1 MNRKEMLLAGSLV
14 TLLCLA
20 VGNMVWAR
28 IPGSDCL
35 LCHDMH
41 GGSPPA
47 LLRAEYGGNQGC
59 INCHSSDTSSTTYV
73 LNPGGDPE
81 ITVPVVVYTG
91 ATPPTDYL
99 AGGNFWWVSEA
110 GGAEDG
116 QGHNIFSG
124 EPDDCLSF
132 PPGRIQGSCGVN
144 SCHDN
149 LHTENTG
156 LYGPRQ
162 GCLKCHMMED
172 DDDYPTGFHHAD
184 DSNALVGSDSPS
196 ADGYYRFLSG
206 HMSGESLGV
215 CGIEDDDWEATSSS
229 TDHNEYLGNQTDLN
243 IAASLSNQ
251 GHTITGFCGGCH
263 GNFHNSSLS
272 ASGGDWI
279 RHPAGA
285 VLPDSGEVA
294 LYTIFDPDA
303 PVARP
308 DLTGWTGPSSTVSP
322 GADLV
327 NCLSCHRAHGSPYPK
342 MLRWDPTATDACAV
356 CHTLKVAETPGQYH
370 VATVTDCTACHTSHG
385 DGPPDFEENNNGCL
399 VAEVITTPN
408 SGNKNVTFPSGG
420 ANDFIRGAPNYDGV
434 CEVCHTTTS
443 YHRNDSTGD
452 HTHYANQSCTDC
464 HSHAAE
470 FGGAMPDDAPHHMH
484 MDGTIHGPDGQE
496 CNDCHGV
503 GGANELGAMVAAGA
517 CDNCHSPGGGY
528 DGVNDPTVG
537 AASNWYSLVRQ
548 PDGTLTPGKE
558 KWCAG
563 CHDSAPANSKSDGSG
578 IDAPMVAGDGSTWGF
593 YVNGHGRSPL
603 NEECIYCHDP
613 SLDHIDGDHRTYAFD
628 PSQYDP
634 GECGKAYAAGY
645 RLRYVGGEVPLMI
658 PNDFRI
664 TFGYDYSQHAEKAY
678 RLCINPA
685 CHTLNTIFDN
695 TPVGDLHDTNFMA
708 SGGIPHKEYPLKYS
722 HVWGNGGDIN
732 DHVSHILHYIGTY
745 WDSDWD
751 TATTGTDAAPGSGAD
766 STIACSSCHN
776 VHGSEGILGSTN
788 EAMIR
793 SGNLAGR
800 SGYGFSYLVED
811 IGAGGLPMVTSAG
824 ATRASSI
831 GAVFR
836 NDTGDMCI
844 GCHGNK
850 VVPSQSY
857 DASDGG
863 VRWGYD
869 TYLEYY
875 RPYQYIVP

>member
-1 MNRKEMLLAGSLV
+1 MLL
-14 TLLCLA
+14 
-20 VGNMVWAR
+20 
-28 IPGSDCL
+28 P
-35 LCHDMH
+35 
-41 GGSPPA
+41 
-47 LLRAEYGGNQGC
+47 EYQGNQGC
-59 INCHSSDTSSTTYV
+59 IYCHSSSTSSTTYT
-73 LNPGGDPE
+73 LNPEDYPYDVSSE
-81 ITVPVVVYTG
+81 IIVPVVVYTG
-91 ATPPTDYL
+91 ATAPTDYL
-99 AGGNFWWVSEA
+99 SGGNFWWVQT
-110 GGAEDG
+110 DDTK
-116 QGHNIFSG
+116 GHNIFDTN
-124 EPDDCLSF
+124 PDDELTSA
-132 PPGRIQGSCGVN
+132 PGRAIGCTGSG

-149 LHTENTG
+149 LYEKTAIGPGG
-156 LYGPRQ
+156 LWDTQ
-162 GCLKCHMMED
+162 ACTSCHMVD
-172 DDDYPTGFHHAD
+172 DTSGPTGFHHAD
-184 DSNALVGSDSPS
+184 DSNIVVGSSDYDS
-196 ADGYYRFLSG
+196 DGYFRFLKG
-206 HMSGESLGV
+206 HMSGGHVGV
-215 CGIEDDDWEATSSS
+215 CGIEDDDWGSTSSP
-229 TDHNEYLGNQTDLN
+229 TDHNEYLGYSGSKVNSGYFAN
-243 IAASLSNQ
+243 F
-251 GHTITGFCGGCH
+251 GYRHTMTAYCGGCH
-263 GNFHNSSLS
+263 GNFHISSLS

-285 VLPDSGEVA
+285 VLPDSGEIA

-308 DLTGWTGPSSTVSP
+308 DLTGWTGPDSTVTP
-322 GADLV
+322 GTDLV
-327 NCLSCHRAHGSPYPK
+327 NCLSCHRAHGSPFPN
-342 MLRWDPTATDACAV
+342 MLRWDSTAADACAT

-370 VATVTDCTACHTSHG
+370 VSDVAGCTVCHTSHG
-385 DGPPDFEENNNGCL
+385 DGPPDFGPNENGFL
-399 VAEVITTPN
+399 VAEVISTPN
-408 SGNKNVTFPSGG
+408 SGDQNVVFPSGG
-420 ANDFIRGAPNYDGV
+420 ANDFISGAPDYDGV

-452 HTHYANQSCTDC
+452 HAHYATQTCTDC

-484 MDGTIHGPDGQE
+484 MDGTTHGPHDQE

-528 DGVNDPTVG
+528 DGVSDPIVG
-537 AASNWYSLVRQ
+537 AANNWTTLVRQ

-578 IDAPMVAGDGSTWGF
+578 VEAPIVAGDGSTWGF
-593 YVNGHGRSPL
+593 YINGHGRSPL

-613 SLDHIDGDHRTYAFD
+613 SVDHIDEDHRTYAFD

-634 GECGKAYAAGY
+634 GESGQAYAAGY
-645 RLRYVGGEVPLMI
+645 RLKYIEDLPDNPGVFEVPLMI
-658 PNDFRI
+658 PNDFRT
-664 TFGYDYSQHAEKAY
+664 TFGYNYSQHAAEAY

-685 CHTLNTIFDN
+685 CHTQNTIFDN

-708 SGGIPHKEYPLKYS
+708 SGGIPHEEYPLKYS
-722 HVWGNGGDIN
+722 HMWGNGGDIN

-766 STIACSSCHN
+766 SSIACSSCHN

-793 SGNLAGR
+793 NGNLTGR
-800 SGYGFSYLVED
+800 GGYGFTYLV
-811 IGAGGLPMVTSAG
+811 AAPAGLPMVTSVG
-824 ATRASSI
+824 ATRATSI

-836 NDTGDMCI
+836 NDSGDMCI

-850 VVPSQSY
+850 IVTTQEY
-857 DASDGG
+857 DASEGG
-863 VRWGYD
+863 MRWGYD